1 MHDAWPA
8 LGVFLLLCLAI
19 PSGMLAAARALRVR
33 AAKAAPLKLDTYE
46 CGEDPDGPAWVR
58 FHPRYFVV
66 ALFFVLFDAEVAFLV
81 PWGLVLRELGAPALA
96 AMIAFLAILMLG
108 WVYAVRKGMLRW
120 Q

>member
-1 MHDAWPA
+1 MQDVWPA

-19 PSGMLAAARALRVR
+19 PVGMLAAARVLRV
-33 AAKAAPLKLDTYE
+33 KARTEAVLKPETYE
-46 CGEDPDGPAWVR
+46 CGEDPEGPAWVR

-81 PWGLVLRELGAPALA
+81 PWGLVLRELGAAALV
-96 AMIAFLAILMLG
+96 AMVLFLAVLMLG
-108 WVYAVRKGMLRW
+108 WVYAMRKGTLRW